1 MKFLSLGRNDGDE
14 NSPLICLINGGLFFI
29 LKNINI
35 RMDHSPSIPSSLSL
49 FSPSYIF
56 FIHFSPLLSSF
67 EVSLQAYY
75 SPNWKSAS
83 FQIVFNLE

>member
-35 RMDHSPSIPSSLSL
+35 RMDQSPSIP
-49 FSPSYIF
+49 
-56 FIHFSPLLSSF
+56 
-67 EVSLQAYY
+67 
-75 SPNWKSAS
+75 
-83 FQIVFNLE
+83 